1 MRRATAAILYLA
13 SAVYALVTLWRF
25 PPWTVD
31 DAYIVFRYARNLVE
45 HGQLTWNL
53 GAPPVE
59 GYTGVALP
67 LLVAAGMR
75 AGIAPAVFARGLGCV
90 ALFVTAGTVWD
101 NQRRLGVPEPARAY
115 VTASVLLFSPF
126 YVHATSGLETV
137 PFLALVGIS
146 FGTLLACDADPR
158 PGRQARLWLS
168 LLVLSLLRPEGLAFA
183 ATFGVAL
190 AVRVVR
196 GGASRRVAG
205 AFAGALYAVPY
216 GTYFAWRV
224 AYYGRLWPNTF
235 YAKAA
240 TQRADVARY
249 ASGFFETSAALA
261 GAWMPLLLVAAILAL
276 LLPSPRRLP
285 RAPIAAALG
294 ATGVLAAQYAR
305 SFLVMG
311 YYYRFEI
318 QAFFVLLPLLGVLL
332 ARLERLRGLRSRT
345 GAGTAGA
352 IAVLCAASLVAW
364 PIECLRDAPDARWH
378 AQRYLDTGTEQQARL
393 GALLRDR
400 LPASEP
406 IACWVDAGVIP
417 FVADDHIAID
427 FGRLNDAY
435 LARPGVSRAM
445 VADYFF
451 ARRPGALI
459 VTSDSPTELVPE
471 HDAEIVIDDPRF
483 AEYERALTLCSPRYP
498 EAPCE
503 VLFLRR
509 GVELL

>member
-13 SAVYALVTLWRF
+13 SAVYAVVTLWRF

-75 AGIAPAVFARGLGCV
+75 AGIPPAVFARGLGCA
-90 ALFVTAGTVWD
+90 ALFGAAGTVWD
-101 NQRRLGVPEPARAY
+101 NQRRLAVPEPARAY
-115 VTASVLLFSPF
+115 VTASVLLFAPF
-126 YVHATSGLETV
+126 YAHATSGLETM
-137 PFLALVGIS
+137 PFLALVGVS
-146 FGTLLACDADPR
+146 FGALLACDADPR
-158 PGRQARLWLS
+158 PWAQARLWLS
-168 LLVLSLLRPEGLAFA
+168 LLLLSLLRPEGLAFA

-190 AVRVVR
+190 AVRVAR
-196 GGASRRVAG
+196 AGASRRVAG
-205 AFAGALYAVPY
+205 AIAGALYAVPY
-216 GTYFAWRV
+216 GTYFVWRV

-240 TQRADVARY
+240 AQGTDAPRY
-249 ASGFFETSAALA
+249 ASGFLEAGAALA
-261 GAWMPLLLVAAILAL
+261 GAWMPLLLVATLLAL
-276 LLPSPRRLP
+276 LVPSPRRLP
-285 RAPIAAALG
+285 WGPVVAALV
-294 ATGVLAAQYAR
+294 AVGVLAAQYTR
-305 SFLVMG
+305 SFLIMG
-311 YYYRFEI
+311 YYYRFEL

-332 ARLERLRGLRSRT
+332 ARLEGVRALRSRT

-352 IAVLCAASLVAW
+352 IAVLCAACLAAW
-364 PIECLRDAPDARWH
+364 PIECLRDAPEARWH

-393 GALLRDR
+393 GAWLRDR
-400 LPASEP
+400 LPVSEP

-417 FVADDHIAID
+417 FVAGDHVAID

-435 LARPGVSRAM
+435 LAHPGVSRAM

-451 ARRPGALI
+451 TRRPGALV

-471 HDAEIVIDDPRF
+471 HDAGIVIDDPRF
-483 AEYERALTLCSPRYP
+483 ADYERALTLCSPRYP

-509 GVELL
+509 GVELR